1 MTVVPF
7 KAPHRHP
14 ILDTLAALD
23 AALAAGAVQDRVAA
37 NWLQVMAGAMRGLLA
52 ELLAANID
60 AGRWRASCAAL
71 AARRAPM
78 EALGFT
84 VGTARQALAGMAQR
98 VAAADP
104 EGIDPDALRR
114 DVAMLA
120 AAVDNL
126 IVPTEGLA
134 MGYENLRARLGAGS
148 AA

>member
-71 AARRAPM
+71 AAQRAPL
-78 EALGFT
+78 EAMAFT
-84 VGTARQALAGMAQR
+84 VAATRQALAGMAER
-98 VAAADP
+98 AAVADQ
-104 EGIDPDALRR
+104 DAFRR

-120 AAVDNL
+120 ASVDGL
-126 IVPTEGLA
+126 IGVTEALA
-134 MGYENLRARLGAGS
+134 LGYENMRAKLAAGA
-148 AA
+148 A